1 MKRLLCTVLMCALP
15 SMGGAHEM
23 TPTYPELKPSYV
35 DGVMVTTLK
44 LYNRRND
51 VEYYEIG
58 VFSGEW
64 EPIKF
69 ATTERVLMVTYLETK
84 TFDVYVREK
93 DKDQVMYICTLSKLR
108 KENVGASAISSKICS
123 KIKK

>member
-1 MKRLLCTVLMCALP
+1 
-15 SMGGAHEM
+15 MGSAHEM
-23 TPTYPELKPSYV
+23 TPTYPELTSSYME
-35 DGVMVTTLK
+35 DILVTTFK
-44 LYNRRND
+44 LYNRRD
-51 VEYYEIG
+51 DAQYYEIG

-69 ATTERVLMVTYLETK
+69 ASTDKVIKIDYLETK
-84 TFDVYVREK
+84 TFEVYIREK
-93 DKDQVMYICTLSKLR
+93 DKNKVMYICTISKLQ

>member
-1 MKRLLCTVLMCALP
+1 MCALP
-15 SMGGAHEM
+15 SMGSAHEM

-35 DGVMVTTLK
+35 DGVMVTTLR

-51 VEYYEIG
+51 VEHYEIG

>member
-1 MKRLLCTVLMCALP
+1 MCALP
-15 SMGGAHEM
+15 SIGSAHEM
-23 TPTYPELKPSYV
+23 IPTYPELDPSYV
-35 DGVMVTTLK
+35 DGIMVTTLS

-51 VEYYEIG
+51 AEHYEIG

-69 ATTERVLMVTYLETK
+69 ATPERVLRVGYLETK
-84 TFDVYVREK
+84 TFDVYIRDK
-93 DKDQVMYICTLSKLR
+93 DKGSVVYICTLSKLV
-108 KENVGASAISSKICS
+108 KENIGASGISSKICS